1 MTLFKKPNLELDFR
15 SYIVHQH
22 KRQYVHRQFHLLSL
36 RLYAPWCTK
45 VNRRRVEMITGWIRS
60 ARINGGAIRPDNGQ
74 GALYNASQNGSL
86 YAPLLESLVYSS
98 SYSSSLFSLSD
109 YRLRRGQGQCEE
121 QIRAEWAYF
130 YFAVRWAIDW
140 GFAFEALRTSSA
152 KTICTKGRYKRPR
165 WTRANQ
171 VGTNGT
177 ARAPMGLVSGVCHV
191 CQDDR
196 NMHERYY
203 IVGLVYSLRLTAEW
217 F

>member
-1 MTLFKKPNLELDFR
+1 MTLFRKPNLELDFR

-98 SYSSSLFSLSD
+98 SYSSSSFFLSQTIDCAEGKDSARNRYELNGPISISRYVGQSIGGSLLKRCEHHRQKLSA
-109 YRLRRGQGQCEE
+109 RREDIKGRAEQE
-121 QIRAEWAYF
+121 QIKLELMAQPEL
-130 YFAVRWAIDW
+130 RWDLFREYAMYV
-140 GFAFEALRTSSA
+140 
-152 KTICTKGRYKRPR
+152 KTTVTCM
-165 WTRANQ
+165 
-171 VGTNGT
+171 NGIIL
-177 ARAPMGLVSGVCHV
+177 LV
-191 CQDDR
+191 
-196 NMHERYY
+196 
-203 IVGLVYSLRLTAEW
+203 
-217 F
+217 